1 MARSMG
7 LVTPT
12 EKAVLEPHPELY
24 FDNGDIIYCV
34 HTSLLSFHSVVFSNL
49 FADGSGK
56 VDSPHDGRPVVL
68 MPDEAGDLS
77 QLLSYVYKPS
87 EYLLRP
93 SHPDTPIELR
103 GAVKLAE
110 KYLFDGARADM
121 IKRVTMD
128 WPVTLDEWDI
138 RASEFQGLRHVV
150 CSKYFH
156 RRRTTTKCADTLA
169 DRVPEPIST
178 ILFAQEHGCTD
189 ILPAAFYRL
198 ASIDTKRMTG
208 PRTEAARRQALE
220 EYHRQVAFKLSRGA
234 MISKNCIPLWL
245 ATTFGPAD
253 DEEHDHPPEE
263 ETRKEYPCLDF
274 LWTLSDAEWGTTPTY
289 EPLSTLLH
297 LDNEDKL
304 ENVKQTCPNGLCIDC
319 QFRLRSWVKT
329 EREALWERLPTYF
342 DLHVTTQDRV
352 VTGITRAACG
362 YSEPARL
369 VRAAFLPAPLSY
381 EYAEPQ

>member
-1 MARSMG
+1 M
-7 LVTPT
+7 LPV
-12 EKAVLEPHPELY
+12 
-24 FDNGDIIYCV
+24 NIC
-34 HTSLLSFHSVVFSNL
+34 
-49 FADGSGK
+49 
-56 VDSPHDGRPVVL
+56 SPYI
-68 MPDEAGDLS
+68 S
-77 QLLSYVYKPS
+77 SYS

-156 RRRTTTKCADTLA
+156 RRRTTTKCADALA

-178 ILFAQEHGCTD
+178 ILFAQENRCTD

-198 ASIDTKRMTG
+198 ASIDTKKGDWREDRSG
-208 PRTEAARRQALE
+208 SYVLARWSLANTFILFRYIQGRQALE
-220 EYHRQVAFKLSRGA
+220 EYHRQVAFKLSRGV
-234 MISKNCIPLWL
+234 MISKNCVPLWL
-245 ATTFGPAD
+245 AATFGPAD

-274 LWTLSDAEWGTTPTY
+274 LWTLSDAEWGTTATY
-289 EPLSTLLH
+289 DPLSTLLK
-297 LDNEDKL
+297 LDNDDKL
-304 ENVKQTCPNGLCIDC
+304 EKVKQTCPNGLCIDC
-319 QFRLRSWVKT
+319 QSRLRSWVKT
-329 EREALWERLPTYF
+329 EREALWERLPKYF
-342 DLHVTTQDRV
+342 DLQ
-352 VTGITRAACG
+352 
-362 YSEPARL
+362 
-369 VRAAFLPAPLSY
+369 
-381 EYAEPQ
+381 